1 MGIGQNLLTWVQGE
15 LVPILSVV
23 LMVTAIVFLAKREM
37 AKFVTFLILAIIA
50 ILFVVFTSDVV
61 TVLGNIGRRIIGAG

>member
-23 LMVTAIVFLAKREM
+23 LMVTAIVFLAKREIS
-37 AKFVTFLILAIIA
+37 KFVTFLILAILA
-50 ILFVVFTSDVV
+50 ILFVVFTNDVV
-61 TVLGNIGRRIIGAG
+61 AVLGNIGRRIIGAG

>member
-1 MGIGQNLLTWVQGE
+1 MGIGQSLLSFVQGE

-23 LMVTAIVFLAKREM
+23 LMVTAIYFLAKREM
-37 AKFVTFLILAIIA
+37 SKFITFIILAIVA

-61 TVLGNIGRRIIGAG
+61 SVLGNIGRRLIGAG

>member
-1 MGIGQNLLTWVQGE
+1 MGIGQNLLSWVQGE

-37 AKFVTFLILAIIA
+37 SKFVTFLILAILA

-61 TVLGNIGRRIIGAG
+61 SVLGNIGRRLIGAG